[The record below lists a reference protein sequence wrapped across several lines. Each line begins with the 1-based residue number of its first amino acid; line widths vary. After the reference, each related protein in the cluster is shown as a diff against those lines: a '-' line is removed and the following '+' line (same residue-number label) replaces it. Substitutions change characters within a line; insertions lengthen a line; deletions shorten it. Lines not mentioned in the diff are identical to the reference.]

1 MDIPQEVKDRVERVM
16 QLKMDNADY
25 TEAII
30 EAAQL
35 PPSDA
40 QIKYMV
46 DRFLA
51 WRLPENFT
59 PDAGISYDTTRKHE
73 PVGTNLL
80 DASQAEQMVRY
91 MVEGINSLPQVDP
104 LEEIIKQ
111 EICKGRD
118 AGQTIA
124 ETARKIA
131 AAVREA
137 KNG

>member
-1 MDIPQEVKDRVERVM
+1 MNIPQEVKDRVERVM

-35 PPSDA
+35 PIAPATEAEKQQYLRDCEEAESPGSADTV
-40 QIKYMV
+40 YSPLY
-46 DRFLA
+46 RF
-51 WRLPENFT
+51 
-59 PDAGISYDTTRKHE
+59 ISR
-73 PVGTNLL
+73 
-80 DASQAEQMVRY
+80 R
-91 MVEGINSLPQVDP
+91 NSPQVDL

-131 AAVREA
+131 AAVRQEHP
-137 KNG
+137 

>member
-1 MDIPQEVKDRVERVM
+1 MNIPQEVKDRVERVM

-35 PPSDA
+35 PIAPATYAEKERSARIYIQHQSASSNPCVEVLSDFISRRNA
-40 QIKYMV
+40 
-46 DRFLA
+46 
-51 WRLPENFT
+51 LP
-59 PDAGISYDTTRKHE
+59 P
-73 PVGTNLL
+73 
-80 DASQAEQMVRY
+80 
-91 MVEGINSLPQVDP
+91 VDP

-124 ETARKIA
+124 ETAKKIA